1 MNIGIYQAV
10 NAHAPAIHWW
20 LAHDPRF
27 GPQLYEGAE
36 PRPNKLAIGN
46 IVQELRNDEQ
56 TQEINEELY
65 DIHQES
71 LREMENKRESLE
83 NGIPRIE
90 CTSEY
95 FKFNKQFQ
103 YPVWSNYFGNCY
115 SPEFAPLADKL
126 IFAQSTTKQSAMFYI
141 TQYAFNILSLTEL
154 TNHCKIW
161 WEDHMLMGGDDIGKW
176 KEIWYRDY
184 HDQCIADLNSGKL
197 QYMWQLN
204 FAHWD
209 LFEALLDNGDGKF
222 ELDYSLD
229 RLFEQKHNPE
239 DVYGQNDALR
249 HIKENNIDHLV
260 VDVEWFKNTDVILD
274 YLGVSNSQILKDT
287 AKLYHTR
294 YYAVKHAYKK
304 LYNKY
309 YVKGEQE

>member
-1 MNIGIYQAV
+1 MNIGIYQTV

-46 IVQELRNDEQ
+46 IAQELRNDEQ

-103 YPVWSNYFGNCY
+103 YPVWSNYFGSCY

-239 DVYGQNDALR
+239 DVYGQNDALG

-309 YVKGEQE
+309 YVKGDQE

>member
-1 MNIGIYQAV
+1 MNIGIFQTV

-27 GPQLYEGAE
+27 GPQLYEGTS

-65 DIHQES
+65 DVHQES

-83 NGIPRIE
+83 NGILRID

-95 FKFNKQFQ
+95 FKFNKDFK

-115 SPEFAPLADKL
+115 SPEYAPLVDKL
-126 IFAQSTTKQSAMFYI
+126 IFTHATTEQSAMFYI
-141 TQYAFNILSLTEL
+141 TQYAFNTLSIVEL

-161 WEDHMLMGGDDIGKW
+161 WEDHMLMGGDTIGKW
-176 KEIWYRDY
+176 KELWYRDY
-184 HDQCIADLNSGKL
+184 HDQCIADLESGKL

-209 LFEALLDNGDGKF
+209 LFNALNENSKF
-222 ELDYSLD
+222 DLDYSFY
-229 RLFEQKHNPE
+229 RLFEEKHNP
-239 DVYGQNDALR
+239 DDFHGQNDTLGY
-249 HIKENNIDHLV
+249 IKENNIDHLV

-274 YLGVSNSQILKDT
+274 YLGVSNSQVLTDT
-287 AKLYHTR
+287 AKLYGER
-294 YYAVKHAYKK
+294 YKTVVEAYDI

-309 YVKGEQE
+309 YVKGEQV

>member
-1 MNIGIYQAV
+1 MNIGIYQTV

-46 IVQELRNDEQ
+46 IVKELRNDEQ

-103 YPVWSNYFGNCY
+103 YPVWSNYFGSCY
-115 SPEFAPLADKL
+115 RPEFAPLADKL

-141 TQYAFNILSLTEL
+141 TQYAFNTLSLPEL

>member
-20 LAHDPRF
+20 LAHDSRF
-27 GPQLYEGAE
+27 GPQLYEGAQ

-103 YPVWSNYFGNCY
+103 YPVWSNYFGSCY
-115 SPEFAPLADKL
+115 RPEFAPLADKL

-141 TQYAFNILSLTEL
+141 TQYAFNTLSLPEL

-309 YVKGEQE
+309 YVKGDQE